1 MTAGV
6 DLRYTYSK
14 WWSFARH
21 NWRGEWNAHPD
32 AEHKHVGVMNL
43 LHSVQIFSW
52 RFPVLDLR
60 VCAKQVDVVSVVSR
74 TLAILYPVYTIQP
87 VVKPDVQP
95 VWRPAVSCKRGFS
108 GRDLK
113 HAGWRERPI
122 CWPLSVKK
130 VPDIS
135 HGSVA
140 TRGGICNGDLCANW
154 LSLMV
159 KKFWQAVSVWRS
171 CQ

>member
-1 MTAGV
+1 VPENGADVAHLSQVHGPIMTAGV

-95 VWRPAVSCKRGFS
+95 V
-108 GRDLK
+108 
-113 HAGWRERPI
+113 
-122 CWPLSVKK
+122 
-130 VPDIS
+130 
-135 HGSVA
+135 
-140 TRGGICNGDLCANW
+140 
-154 LSLMV
+154 
-159 KKFWQAVSVWRS
+159 
-171 CQ
+171 